1 MKKDNTLKC
10 LQCSK
15 LLLINNN
22 YTNDILFHKDKICC
36 DTKNNKIKN
45 IVERLFISSFFL
57 SKNLAKATIKPIFAS
72 SDVCKSIIF
81 NLFTCQKI
89 YHQRRRA

>member
-22 YTNDILFHKDKICC
+22 YTNDILYHKDKIWC

-45 IVERLFISSFFL
+45 I
-57 SKNLAKATIKPIFAS
+57 N
-72 SDVCKSIIF
+72 VC
-81 NLFTCQKI
+81 NWC
-89 YHQRRRA
+89 YYYVWRPV